1 MAFLGPEALGG
12 WLWERLQG
20 AGFRDF
26 GVVEAAPEAQALLA
40 VLVAADT
47 QEFLLALAQA
57 LHLSLPVPVAVQL
70 RTQLY

>member
-1 MAFLGPEALGG
+1 L
-12 WLWERLQG
+12 
-20 AGFRDF
+20 
-26 GVVEAAPEAQALLA
+26 VKAAHLEIQHLNTAEVAQVAQALLA

>member
-1 MAFLGPEALGG
+1 VAHLEIQHLNTA
-12 WLWERLQG
+12 
-20 AGFRDF
+20 
-26 GVVEAAPEAQALLA
+26 EAAQVAQALLA

>member
-1 MAFLGPEALGG
+1 LVKAAHLEIQHLNT
-12 WLWERLQG
+12 
-20 AGFRDF
+20 
-26 GVVEAAPEAQALLA
+26 VEAAPEAQALLA